1 MVETPRESPSTP
13 LFQRGERGVAVL
25 MALFVAALATLIV
38 TGLFWSQ
45 FVLLRTIENQQLVSQ
60 SRLLLR
66 GALDWARAILR
77 EDARTTAFDSCDEPW
92 AQRLQETRL
101 DQLGETS
108 ALASQASMSGD
119 IEDAQSRFN
128 LRTLVN
134 DGKAFEPE
142 VEALKRLVQALELPS
157 QTADLIAARVVQS
170 LAPSEESGNPTG
182 VASVKPIPL
191 VLPQDIVGIAGIQV
205 DAAKRLADYIVIFDE
220 QRVPI
225 NVNTAAAEVLYARV
239 PDLSISEAKRV
250 VGERKRIGR
259 FRDTADFRNR
269 IGGKGVG
276 VTDDQIS
283 ISSRYFFVRGRV
295 RLDRAD
301 TSMEALVKRG
311 PASTA
316 APIVVLWQRECDTCT
331 NPSQCN
337 IT

>member
-1 MVETPRESPSTP
+1 
-13 LFQRGERGVAVL
+13 

-38 TGLFWSQ
+38 TGLFWTQ

-77 EDARTTAFDSCDEPW
+77 EDARTTAYDSCDEPW

-128 LRTLVN
+128 LRALVN
-134 DGKAFEPE
+134 DGEPFEPE
-142 VEALKRLVQALELPS
+142 VQALKRLVQALDLPS
-157 QTADLIAARVVQS
+157 QTADLITARMVQS
-170 LAPSEESGNPTG
+170 LAPIDEGGNPAG
-182 VASVKPIPL
+182 VPSVRPIPL
-191 VLPQDIVGIAGIQV
+191 VLPIDIVGIAGIQPE
-205 DAAKRLADYIVIFDE
+205 AAQRLADYIVIFDE

-225 NVNTAAAEVLYARV
+225 NVNTASAEVLYARV
-239 PDLSISEAKRV
+239 PDLSISEAKRL

-259 FRDTADFRNR
+259 FINTGNFRGY
-269 IGGKGVG
+269 IPGKGAG

-283 ISSRYFFVRGRV
+283 TSTRYFFVRGRV

-301 TSMEALVKRG
+301 TSMEALVRRG
-311 PASTA
+311 GTGTG
-316 APIVVLWQRECDTCT
+316 APVVTLWQRECDACK

-337 IT
+337 LF

>member
-1 MVETPRESPSTP
+1 
-13 LFQRGERGVAVL
+13 

-38 TGLFWSQ
+38 TGLFWTQ

-77 EDARTTAFDSCDEPW
+77 EDARTTSFDSCDEPW

-128 LRTLVN
+128 LRGLAN
-134 DGKAFEPE
+134 DGELYEPE
-142 VEALKRLVQALELPS
+142 LEVLKRLVQALELPP

-170 LAPSEESGNPTG
+170 FATDSGGAGGQG
-182 VASVKPIPL
+182 VPATAPIPL
-191 VLPQDIVGIAGIQV
+191 VFPLDIAGIAGIQPE
-205 DAAKRLADYIVIFDE
+205 AAQRLADYIVMFDE
-220 QRVPI
+220 QRVAI
-225 NVNTAAAEVLYARV
+225 NVNTASAEVIYARV
-239 PDLSISEAKRV
+239 PDLSLSEAKRLI
-250 VGERKRIGR
+250 GERKRLGR
-259 FRDTADFRNR
+259 FTNVGNFRTYL
-269 IGGKGVG
+269 GGRGAG
-276 VTDDQIS
+276 VTDDQLS
-283 ISSRYFFVRGRV
+283 TSTRFFFVRGRV

-301 TSMEALVKRG
+301 TSMEALVRRG
-311 PASTA
+311 A
-316 APIVVLWQRECDTCT
+316 AGTSAPVVTLWQRECDACK

-337 IT
+337 IS